1 MTTRR
6 EDPSPGLLDA
16 LTRLAGSLFAMAQSR
31 LELASLELGE
41 ARSRLMQMLIASFA
55 AVLLLG
61 GAVAALSAWVAVA
74 LWPTLGQAVLV
85 WIALAY
91 GLAGGAVLWWLLA
104 RLRNDPPML
113 ADTLAELRSDAAFM
127 RGHDNGDDRQ
137 NDDRP

>member
-6 EDPSPGLLDA
+6 DEPGLLDA

-41 ARSRLMQMLIASFA
+41 ARSRLMLMLVASFA

-74 LWPTLGQAVLV
+74 LWSTLGQAVLV

-91 GLAGGAVLWWLLA
+91 GLAGGAVIWWLLA
-104 RLRNDPPML
+104 SLRHDPPLL

-127 RGHDNGDDRQ
+127 RGDDSEHHEPPR
-137 NDDRP
+137 